1 MAATSELLQ
10 YTTAIYCTKYR
21 ALSGLNFFFC
31 YVCHQE
37 QIFEHSQLEHT
48 FWNLYKK
55 DTHCWLLPLLF
66 SVIFATKLPIC
77 EGHLSTSPEIWS
89 WFPTMIFESQLTE
102 FQFLLNFKLL
112 APSWELVNC
121 RIFCWFLFML
131 MQCTDIG
138 CKGNLFL
145 NKMVKLYYYCSKLQY
160 KAGLKQMMEKMVE
173 KL

>member
-10 YTTAIYCTKYR
+10 NTTAIYCTKYR
-21 ALSGLNFFFC
+21 ALSGLNFFLSC
-31 YVCHQE
+31 VSPGNWSTL
-37 QIFEHSQLEHT
+37 FETYIRRTPTVGCFPCCFQS
-48 FWNLYKK
+48 
-55 DTHCWLLPLLF
+55 F
-66 SVIFATKLPIC
+66 SATKLPIC
-77 EGHLSTSPEIWS
+77 EEHLSTSPEIWS
-89 WFPTMIFESQLTE
+89 WFPTIILESQLTE

-160 KAGLKQMMEKMVE
+160 KSGLKQMMEKMVE

>member
-10 YTTAIYCTKYR
+10 YTTVIYCTKYR
-21 ALSGLNFFFC
+21 ALTGLNSFFVMC
-31 YVCHQE
+31 VARNKYSNTVNWRTL
-37 QIFEHSQLEHT
+37 FETYIRRTPTVGCFPCCFQS
-48 FWNLYKK
+48 F
-55 DTHCWLLPLLF
+55 
-66 SVIFATKLPIC
+66 FAKKLPIC

-131 MQCTDIG
+131 MQSTDIG

-145 NKMVKLYYYCSKLQY
+145 NKMVGSCIIIVPNFNINQALNRWWRKW
-160 KAGLKQMMEKMVE
+160 
-173 KL
+173 